1 MNDVIKLT
9 VEDNIAYIT
18 LCDPK
23 GLNLENFEMVKLLAE
38 KQEEVATNNQ
48 LRVVVLNSDGKNFSA
63 GADLAFLKA
72 VNSRF
77 IKDNLNFLQ
86 RAFSRFQEI
95 SIPVI
100 CAINGICYGGG
111 LELALSCDIRIAS
124 EDAKFAM
131 PETRFGFS
139 ADQTGTT
146 RLPKLLG
153 PGQGKRM
160 ILTCDEIDAA
170 EAYRIGLV
178 EYLVKPDE
186 LQGMATRLAKRM
198 AGLPP
203 SALRFGKIGVNIA
216 AECNTYAAL
225 MFEQAQSIYCF
236 GTEDK
241 DEAVKA
247 FIEKRKGN
255 FKDK

>member
-1 MNDVIKLT
+1 M
-9 VEDNIAYIT
+9 EDIIALEFKDRIAFLT

-23 GLNLENFEMVKLLAE
+23 GLNLENLEMVKVLAE
-38 KQEEVATNNQ
+38 KQEEIDRNKEIRA
-48 LRVVVLNSDGKNFSA
+48 VVVQSSVKNFSA
-63 GADLAFLKA
+63 GAALTFLQD

-86 RAFSRFQEI
+86 RAFSRFQELP
-95 SIPVI
+95 IPVI

-124 EDAKFAM
+124 RDAKFSM
-131 PETRFGFS
+131 PEVRFGFT

-146 RLPKLLG
+146 RLAKLLG
-153 PGQGKRM
+153 IGNAKKM
-160 ILTCDEIDAA
+160 ILLCEEIDAE

-178 EYLVKPDE
+178 EYLVEKEE
-186 LQGMATRLAKRM
+186 LHSFAEKLAKRV
-198 AGLPP
+198 ASFPP
-203 SALRFGKIGVNIA
+203 SGVRFGKIGVNVA
-216 AECNTYAAL
+216 AEGNTYASL

-241 DEAVKA
+241 EEAVKS
-247 FIEKRKGN
+247 FMEKRKGVFN
-255 FKDK
+255 DK

>member
-1 MNDVIKLT
+1 
-9 VEDNIAYIT
+9 
-18 LCDPK
+18 
-23 GLNLENFEMVKLLAE
+23 MVKLLAE
-38 KQEEVATNNQ
+38 KQDEVANDNKI
-48 LRVVVLNSDGKNFSA
+48 RVVILNSDGKNFSA

-95 SIPVI
+95 NVPVI

-124 EDAKFAM
+124 EDAKFSM

-153 PGQGKRM
+153 TGQAKRM
-160 ILTCDEIDAA
+160 ILSCEEIDAS

-186 LQGMATRLAKRM
+186 LQGTAAKLAKRM

-216 AECNTYAAL
+216 AEGNTYAAL

-247 FIEKRKGN
+247 FIEKRKGD